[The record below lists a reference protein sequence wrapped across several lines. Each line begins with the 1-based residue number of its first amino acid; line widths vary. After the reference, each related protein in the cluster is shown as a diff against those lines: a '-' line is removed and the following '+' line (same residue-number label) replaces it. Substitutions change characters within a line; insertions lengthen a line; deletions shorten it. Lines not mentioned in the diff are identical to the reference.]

1 MPTAKCP
8 ARDDSV
14 PIIYPDTDDC
24 TIYYHCSNGVP
35 VRGECPNGQLYN
47 IYSRSCD
54 DPKIAVC
61 YMDRENK
68 DDEGVDF

>member
-1 MPTAKCP
+1 MT
-8 ARDDSV
+8 V
-14 PIIYPDTDDC
+14 PIIYPDTDDY
-24 TIYYHCSNGVP
+24 TIHYHCSNGVR
-35 VRGECPNGQLYN
+35 VRDECPNGQLYNN

-61 YMDRENK
+61 YMDPEDE